1 MLSCIHVISY
11 SEIFPSTFFPFC
23 TLAGRGN
30 LSLIHSLKHVSLKM
44 QICFP
49 LKTASYAPMF
59 QTVLLLE
66 TGTATFTTVSY
77 TPWLSKHGTVLI
89 QCGPAPSDY
98 LCIPEASAKWGSF
111 TLLKHL
117 SFALLQQLYLSLRK
131 KEGPTWLMEWSMQVR
146 SQKWCEK
153 YSRHFL
159 ALTFSGCLV
168 GLMLQRVVM
177 VKWMQNETTQ
187 STTSWT
193 VYREQ
198 SKQKNQGRAAWYKWS
213 SEVMLPHGPAE
224 WGFVMQWVGPTQLN
238 KTHPGNNSKGRITVR
253 LGMEYCFYTLKRE
266 SQTYDHY
273 HE

>member
-1 MLSCIHVISY
+1 MYDCHLDVVMHPCYIIFRNFSFNVLSFLY
-11 SEIFPSTFFPFC
+11 S
-23 TLAGRGN
+23 GRKRKSQPHSQSETCFIEDAD
-30 LSLIHSLKHVSLKM
+30 LFSLKKCIICTHVSNSV
-44 QICFP
+44 
-49 LKTASYAPMF
+49 ASGDWHSHFYHSFLYSLA
-59 QTVLLLE
+59 
-66 TGTATFTTVSY
+66 
-77 TPWLSKHGTVLI
+77 VLI

-131 KEGPTWLMEWSMQVR
+131 KEGPTWLMECSMQVR

-198 SKQKNQGRAAWYKWS
+198 SKQKNQGRAA
-213 SEVMLPHGPAE
+213 
-224 WGFVMQWVGPTQLN
+224 
-238 KTHPGNNSKGRITVR
+238 
-253 LGMEYCFYTLKRE
+253 
-266 SQTYDHY
+266 
-273 HE
+273 